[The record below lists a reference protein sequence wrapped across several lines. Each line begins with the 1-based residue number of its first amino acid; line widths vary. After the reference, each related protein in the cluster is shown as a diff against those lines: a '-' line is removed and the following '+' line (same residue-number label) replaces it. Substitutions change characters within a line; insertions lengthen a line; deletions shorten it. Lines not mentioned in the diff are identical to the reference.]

1 MLQEQTI
8 THLISRIEAWERPE
22 LTRRLREALGAVPL
36 THLDAVFEQA
46 WRLHRTRRKDL
57 DNPAGWW
64 ASTLQRCAEACLR
77 DVKGAL
83 DYG

>member
-1 MLQEQTI
+1 LRQEQAI
-8 THLISRIEAWERPE
+8 THLLSRIEAWERPA
-22 LTRRLREALGAVPL
+22 LTRTLMVALCAVPL

-46 WRLHRTRRKDL
+46 WRFRNRGGHKDNL
-57 DNPAGWW
+57 PGWW
-64 ASTLQRCAEACLR
+64 AATLCRCAEACVR